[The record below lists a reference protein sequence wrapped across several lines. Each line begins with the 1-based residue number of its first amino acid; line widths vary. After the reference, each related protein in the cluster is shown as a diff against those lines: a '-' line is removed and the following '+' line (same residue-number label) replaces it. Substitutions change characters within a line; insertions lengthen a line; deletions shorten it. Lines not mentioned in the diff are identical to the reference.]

1 MLYNTYHNFI
11 NKNKCIIFYYTYR
24 VRVIL
29 IYKYIIVYNI
39 YYMKLISTRAYI
51 VVSVKAVCFY
61 PNKLRLLH
69 GVLLDLCDS

>member
-1 MLYNTYHNFI
+1 MLYNTYYNFI
-11 NKNKCIIFYYTYR
+11 NKCIIFHYTYR
-24 VRVIL
+24 M
-29 IYKYIIVYNI
+29 
-39 YYMKLISTRAYI
+39 YYPYTIKLISTWAYI